1 VIAAANLSLRD
12 MTLLD
17 MEVVLQIE
25 QQVHSHPWTRGN
37 FTDSLASGHVC
48 KVYADAQEIIGYAV
62 LMPTVD
68 EADLLDIGIAGKY
81 QRKGLG
87 KKLLNEML
95 ALAKE
100 LKFARV
106 ILEVRPSNIA
116 ALALYRSA
124 AFSEIGLRHGYYP
137 AQQGREDAI
146 VMEHKFK

>member
-1 VIAAANLSLRD
+1 
-12 MTLLD
+12 MTLAD
-17 MEVVLQIE
+17 IDAVMQIE

-37 FTDSLASGHVC
+37 FKDSLVSGHIC
-48 KVYADAQEIIGYAV
+48 KVYADTQVIIGYAV
-62 LMPTVD
+62 MMPAVD
-68 EADLLDIGIAGKY
+68 EVDLLDIGIASNH

-87 KKLLNEML
+87 KKLLNELL

-100 LKFARV
+100 LKFARM

-146 VMEHKFK
+146 VMEHKLQ